1 MLLLKNMKIRN
12 YLFLGFDLLLS
23 ITVIIMVYSGFQ
35 ILHVDSQ
42 YSHVMKFSKERLET
56 LNELA
61 VGLMDAQRTINL
73 AAMYIHDI
81 DDLLVGIER
90 QSEGIRNIRANM
102 DSLITR
108 YRANVT
114 ADSWL
119 DITQKAELLSL
130 FSEYEDSIILFDD
143 YIERLLV
150 ASRRFDEHEVIHL
163 ANQSVITIERA
174 SSTHAHLQNEA
185 WEHVRTVR
193 EALTIQS
200 RSTLDI
206 LMVLALA
213 GLLFRLLL
221 HM

>member
-1 MLLLKNMKIRN
+1 
-12 YLFLGFDLLLS
+12 
-23 ITVIIMVYSGFQ
+23 
-35 ILHVDSQ
+35 
-42 YSHVMKFSKERLET
+42 MKFSKERLET